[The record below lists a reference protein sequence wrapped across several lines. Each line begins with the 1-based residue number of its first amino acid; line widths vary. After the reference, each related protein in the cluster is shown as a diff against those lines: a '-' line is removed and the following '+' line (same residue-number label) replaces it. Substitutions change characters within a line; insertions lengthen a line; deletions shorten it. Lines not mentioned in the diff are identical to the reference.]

1 MKFPFT
7 YMEGAETL
15 VVQDTKCEAW
25 PHQLCDFEKVTHIV
39 FILSFFIC
47 KMEKTGV
54 NLHKVLK
61 TA

>member
-1 MKFPFT
+1 MKCPFT

-39 FILSFFIC
+39 FILSFLIY
-47 KMEKTGV
+47 KMEKKKGQCT
-54 NLHKVLK
+54 
-61 TA
+61 